1 MLNLSILFE
10 TVHPADDR
18 RTLSHTH
25 SMENSNYKLLL
36 KFNDMQNIHFIFH
49 ANEFI
54 MGIVND
60 CPVVIHILDVGKYF
74 VRLKIYQNF
83 ACAYQIRV
91 CTVYIWQNA
100 NKLILITLNAEN
112 I

>member
-1 MLNLSILFE
+1 
-10 TVHPADDR
+10 
-18 RTLSHTH
+18 
-25 SMENSNYKLLL
+25 
-36 KFNDMQNIHFIFH
+36 MQNIHFIFH

-100 NKLILITLNAEN
+100 NKLILITLNAEK
-112 I
+112 IKP